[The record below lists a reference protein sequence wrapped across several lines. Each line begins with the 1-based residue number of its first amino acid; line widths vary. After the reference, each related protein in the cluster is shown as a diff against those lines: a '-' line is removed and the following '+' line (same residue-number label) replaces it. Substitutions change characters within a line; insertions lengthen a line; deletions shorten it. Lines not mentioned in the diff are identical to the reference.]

1 MLLALDEVAGIVRW
15 PALPSLYSHFG
26 GSGLILA
33 SFVQSFAQL
42 EDAFGRR
49 AHRRCGVPR
58 LSRSYG
64 AGIGEAR
71 FLEDVSRLV
80 GDMDEPHTT
89 VGQSRGGRSTTR
101 SVRRRRVLDVSDL
114 AALPTGPR
122 GRSERRR
129 CADNGATR
137 AVLGATP

>member
-1 MLLALDEVAGIVRW
+1 VRW

-26 GSGLILA
+26 GRGLILA

-42 EDAFGRR
+42 EDAFGRTG
-49 AHRRCGVPR
+49 AQTMWGAATVKVV
-58 LSRSYG
+58 G

-114 AALPTGPR
+114 AALPQ
-122 GRSERRR
+122 GRAVVLSAGAAPTMVQLVPYWERRS
-129 CADNGATR
+129 
-137 AVLGATP
+137 